1 MKQLIPLVIALF
13 VTHWSWSA
21 QDPRILSTNAATGAI
36 SMHVNN
42 KHCWTYNPT
51 SEEGKPYFH
60 PLTIPGSDTELT
72 WYRPGDH
79 KWHLGFWFSWKYIN
93 GINFWEPDTNAVR
106 KVESWTSSFD
116 EKEKIFRSAAL
127 LTYHAKG
134 KQILTENRITTVT
147 TTPEGDYT
155 IDWDATFTVLNE
167 TLTFTSAK
175 AGKDK
180 SGIWSSGGYA
190 GLMWRFAPTQNGLA
204 YLFTDAEGRQDRGA
218 CGYESAWMNAIASN
232 TVSGAAATIR
242 ITNHAEN
249 PQHPVT
255 WFTRHSALP
264 KSQSGGYNLIGPAVV
279 FHKPLTIEA
288 TKSMRLRYTTTVQ
301 RVRK

>member
-1 MKQLIPLVIALF
+1 MLVAHCTCF
-13 VTHWSWSA
+13 A
-21 QDPRILSTNAATGAI
+21 QDPRVLSTNATTGAI

-60 PLTIPGSDTELT
+60 PLTLPGSDTELT
-72 WYRPGDH
+72 WYRPSDH

-93 GINFWEPDTNAVR
+93 GINFWEPDTNAVQ
-106 KVESWTSSFD
+106 KVERWTSSFD
-116 EKEKIFRSAAL
+116 EKAGIFRTTAL

-134 KQILTENRITTVT
+134 KRLLAENRITTVN

-155 IDWDATFTVLNE
+155 IDWDTTFTALNE
-167 TLTFTSAK
+167 TVTFSSSK

-180 SGIWSSGGYA
+180 NGIWTSGGYA
-190 GLMWRFAPTQNGLA
+190 GLMWRFAPAGKEISVHFNDAQGL
-204 YLFTDAEGRQDRGA
+204 TDAAA
-218 CGYESAWMNAIASN
+218 CGHESEWMEALTSN
-232 TVSGAAATIR
+232 LVSGATATIR
-242 ITNHAEN
+242 ITNHPEN

-255 WFTRHSALP
+255 WFTRHSAL
-264 KSQSGGYNLIGPAVV
+264 QSSGYHLIGPAVV
-279 FHKPLTIEA
+279 FHRPLTIEA
-288 TKSMRLRYTTTVQ
+288 GKTMRLRYTTTIQ